1 LQYVT
6 PNESLSGNHALVE
19 ALPIAAVNAATPA
32 QAEVYSSQ
40 GPSTISFPFLEVRA
54 VPVLTSVDC
63 VPTQAGALGFFG
75 QPFCGTS
82 AAAPHVAGI
91 AALLI
96 ERAPTLS
103 TEQLRGPFWG
113 SGGGTRL
120 AWASVL
126 VAGRQADLL
135 PQLRDRVAMHAEA
148 HADGRE
154 RAVREP

>member
-1 LQYVT
+1 VT

-113 SGGGTRL
+113 SGGDEAGL
-120 AWASVL
+120 GQCASGGA
-126 VAGRQADLL
+126 AGRPASPASRPRCDACRGARRW
-135 PQLRDRVAMHAEA
+135 P
-148 HADGRE
+148 
-154 RAVREP
+154 